1 MILGDTTSA
10 NGTAVMQMQQ
20 QMQQSQS
27 SSSSV
32 GTSTSAAGSQQQNGN
47 GAWPPVTTRVF
58 MRTRRAA
65 MNEALA
71 LAAQGS
77 QSSGGQSSVASTS
90 SVVVGGSM
98 TANAKLPHSGST
110 GSLASTLTG
119 PAAAAGQRRYSTRLP
134 VIDHSCYPNGVSS

>member
-1 MILGDTTSA
+1 
-10 NGTAVMQMQQ
+10 
-20 QMQQSQS
+20 
-27 SSSSV
+27 
-32 GTSTSAAGSQQQNGN
+32 
-47 GAWPPVTTRVF
+47 VTTRVF

-71 LAAQGS
+71 LTGQGTS
-77 QSSGGQSSVASTS
+77 SATASGGMSVAT
-90 SVVVGGSM
+90 
-98 TANAKLPHSGST
+98 KLPHSGST